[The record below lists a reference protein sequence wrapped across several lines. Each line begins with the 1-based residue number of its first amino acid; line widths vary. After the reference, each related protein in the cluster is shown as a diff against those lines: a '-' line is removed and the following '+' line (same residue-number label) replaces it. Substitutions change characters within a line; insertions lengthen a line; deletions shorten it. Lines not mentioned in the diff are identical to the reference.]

1 MRCTRIL
8 YEETDKLFRVCSF
21 DARFSYCRTSSFS
34 FSLDKKDVAESL
46 FSHKRLSIRI
56 VPSHILLSTVR
67 EKSLKTD
74 FGSVFTI
81 RLALLNS
88 FIASTK
94 AVSEGCNQRVIRS

>member
-8 YEETDKLFRVCSF
+8 YEEIDKLFRVCSF

-34 FSLDKKDVAESL
+34 LDKKDVAESL
-46 FSHKRLSIRI
+46 FSHKGLSIRI